1 MAEPRI
7 EIVIAAQAQQFK
19 QELDAV
25 QARLA
30 KLEGAVSGTGQKIR
44 KNFTKNTNQAQNAL
58 RDFSRVVQDA
68 PFGIIGVG
76 NNIQEL
82 AGSFGFLV
90 RSSGGVKAA
99 FAGLAGALSGPGGLI
114 LLVSAVTT
122 VLTVLERRG
131 GFTEN
136 KIKDLSDA
144 VDGLNESFSRLQSIA
159 SLELDIA
166 KLSGGDVELQTQN
179 LIRLIEAQQFQNQ
192 EKIRELE
199 LVRDNIKAIRLQKTA
214 LGGLSELLKTGIQN
228 VWSDIKRDVSTVAAI
243 AIVGANELAKTL
255 GIIEGLEGFD
265 QPDKTVS
272 EEEKELNDLITGQKE
287 KQLEFTKKILELQ
300 KSLNKET
307 KDTKDKGIDQGKLFG
322 LLDTLDADA
331 EFEKLSQGFAD
342 VFAEASKL
350 PPIIPPDPSE
360 FRLFWDSLSAIA
372 EEGSFAVQQ
381 SFQKILDQEA
391 WIQRLQEA
399 KEDLN
404 EGINELFVDTIAGG
418 VSDLVGSV
426 TSAIAN
432 GENVF
437 AAAGQSLLKTF
448 SKFLTQYGTQLI
460 TYGKLTVAKGNLD
473 IAARAGGPF
482 AVAAGLAAI
491 KVGIAAA
498 AAGAALGAL
507 ANSGLFGAG
516 GAGGVSATGG
526 GSTSVQAPSFA
537 PSEQV
542 VVFEIAGEK
551 LIGVLD
557 NTYSRNNRLS
567 GSTVRR

>member
-25 QARLA
+25 QARLE
-30 KLEGAVSGTGQKIR
+30 KLEGAVTGTGQKIR

-90 RSSGGVKAA
+90 RSSGGVRAA
-99 FAGLAGALSGPGGLI
+99 LSGVIGALSGPGGLI
-114 LLVSAVTT
+114 LAVSAITTALTVFERRNQGAKKEVDKLKDSIKELVSANDDQERILKAQLGVQTKQSVRYKEILKDLIALRIQDLERLKVLRRTINDTDELKTLTT
-122 VLTVLERRG
+122 ETISSLTVVGQILSSVYDG
-131 GFTEN
+131 VGTI
-136 KIKDLSDA
+136 IKD
-144 VDGLNESFSRLQSIA
+144 
-159 SLELDIA
+159 
-166 KLSGGDVELQTQN
+166 KLSGALDEIL
-179 LIRLIEAQQFQNQ
+179 EASSDYAIFVAETVQKLLEQQGIYVTINKEAVVQAENQ
-192 EKIRELE
+192 ERINQKKKNTE
-199 LVRDNIKAIRLQKTA
+199 AIDA
-214 LGGLSELLKTGIQN
+214 EIAEINEEIFNLLKKQNEEAGKRTFLTPSVPVPEGLDDVFGINDDALKDLNTGSLKYQKYINRLAQSQRDAN
-228 VWSDIKRDVSTVAAI
+228 RQIKDEDENPWITLRNQALEGLQD
-243 AIVGANELAKTL
+243 L
-255 GIIEGLEGFD
+255 GI
-265 QPDKTVS
+265 
-272 EEEKELNDLITGQKE
+272 
-287 KQLEFTKKILELQ
+287 
-300 KSLNKET
+300 
-307 KDTKDKGIDQGKLFG
+307 
-322 LLDTLDADA
+322 
-331 EFEKLSQGFAD
+331 
-342 VFAEASKL
+342 
-350 PPIIPPDPSE
+350 
-360 FRLFWDSLSAIA
+360 
-372 EEGSFAVQQ
+372 
-381 SFQKILDQEA
+381 
-391 WIQRLQEA
+391 
-399 KEDLN
+399 
-404 EGINELFVDTIAGG
+404 DTIAGG
-418 VSDLVGSV
+418 ITDLFGSV
-426 TSAIAN
+426 ASAIAD
-432 GENVF
+432 GGNVF
-437 AAAGQSLLKTF
+437 QAAGASLLKTF
-448 SKFLTQYGTQLI
+448 SKFLTAYGTQLI
-460 TYGKLTVAKGNLD
+460 TYGKLTVAKGKLD
-473 IAARAGGPF
+473 IAAAVGGPF

-542 VVFEIAGEK
+542 VVFEIAGDK